1 MFLYASSAL
10 YVRTTTLL
18 GIVCALTVGSVI
30 LSSAELRCRGPV
42 SPLETSAHFKHVR
55 KIERERSTKREVGR
69 REATIST
76 AVRAANHKMA
86 VHHLLMQEQGLVW
99 SIPGQMRKSACCINF
114 ATLIKRYANS
124 SNYLRLRRKWSA
136 RRQTEMHTVYVL
148 YHDRLELKWT
158 TSLLSKVISALL
170 SCSD

>member
-1 MFLYASSAL
+1 MFFVQCFCMRRLHYMYEQQHCWECLCLDCRKRYFVLSWAALQGSRLPSWDFSSFQT
-10 YVRTTTLL
+10 RQKN
-18 GIVCALTVGSVI
+18 
-30 LSSAELRCRGPV
+30 R
-42 SPLETSAHFKHVR
+42 
-55 KIERERSTKREVGR
+55 ERERSTKREVGR

-124 SNYLRLRRKWSA
+124 SNYLQLRRKCDVK
-136 RRQTEMHTVYVL
+136 QKCVPFMCFI
-148 YHDRLELKWT
+148 T
-158 TSLLSKVISALL
+158 T
-170 SCSD
+170 D